1 MLKTF
6 FLLVVLSLFSN
17 AFGELEQAQ
26 ASEKQEVLG
35 AFSQLKFHQRI
46 DLSNSSPP
54 FLKAKQVREDLEATH
69 WLLKQNYARYHLLK
83 KSGTDWD
90 RVFQELEKRLLSNP
104 NPPLTHHFQQKLMK
118 ALDFTEDP
126 FLKSDLFLQKR
137 HYLRQVEPK
146 AAFYSGVK
154 LVLQQGRHRVL
165 PNLNH
170 PEVANHFMLNCLPKG
185 QMMFPIIGDRVD
197 EPRFMLGRLASFNE
211 KPLDCLFENEL
222 GTPIRLQLP
231 LALNQG
237 IRNKSK
243 KPLYRFIEGHI
254 PYLIWYREGDDEERS
269 TRRFMK
275 LARQLMRSSTLVL
288 DVRGNH
294 SGSFKFIEKW
304 LKELTRATWEN
315 VIVREKQSIP
325 ILLGLINR
333 NDWDL
338 KFSPNPLVSR
348 EMLDQHQMQ
357 LKALLS
363 HFEENEISE
372 KWIETKF
379 LFKGHQDAP
388 AWKKRLIVVA
398 NEHCGDGCQ
407 FLAALAKQE
416 ETSHLVG
423 SLTGNFPRGFS
434 VPLYQLPHSR
444 ILLSINHRLH
454 LNHEGLPVLPSGYQP
469 DYWLFPEMGIQ
480 DVLRLAG
487 SL

>member
-1 MLKTF
+1 
-6 FLLVVLSLFSN
+6 
-17 AFGELEQAQ
+17 
-26 ASEKQEVLG
+26 
-35 AFSQLKFHQRI
+35 
-46 DLSNSSPP
+46 
-54 FLKAKQVREDLEATH
+54 
-69 WLLKQNYARYHLLK
+69 
-83 KSGTDWD
+83 
-90 RVFQELEKRLLSNP
+90 
-104 NPPLTHHFQQKLMK
+104 
-118 ALDFTEDP
+118 
-126 FLKSDLFLQKR
+126 
-137 HYLRQVEPK
+137 
-146 AAFYSGVK
+146 
-154 LVLQQGRHRVL
+154 
-165 PNLNH
+165 
-170 PEVANHFMLNCLPKG
+170 
-185 QMMFPIIGDRVD
+185 
-197 EPRFMLGRLASFNE
+197 
-211 KPLDCLFENEL
+211 
-222 GTPIRLQLP
+222 
-231 LALNQG
+231 
-237 IRNKSK
+237 
-243 KPLYRFIEGHI
+243 
-254 PYLIWYREGDDEERS
+254 
-269 TRRFMK
+269 MK
-275 LARQLMRSSTLVL
+275 LARQLRRSSTLVL

-304 LKELTRATWEN
+304 LKELTRAKWEN
-315 VIVREKQSIP
+315 VIVLEKQSIP

-416 ETSHLVG
+416 EASHLVG